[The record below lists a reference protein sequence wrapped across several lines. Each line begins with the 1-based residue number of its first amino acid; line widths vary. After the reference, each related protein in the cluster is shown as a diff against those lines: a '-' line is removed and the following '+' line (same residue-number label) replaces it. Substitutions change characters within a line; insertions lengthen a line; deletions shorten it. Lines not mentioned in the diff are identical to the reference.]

1 MAERCKVKTMENDIS
16 TFTRCVTYPESENGE
31 QYTIETDPHRDNYY
45 LIRRKNNKTKIIK
58 TAETPDVLQ
67 DYAEKKLLK
76 WQCAQ

>member
-1 MAERCKVKTMENDIS
+1 MENDTS
-16 TFTRCVTYPESENGE
+16 TFTRCVTYPEMESGE
-31 QYTIETDPHRDNYY
+31 QYTIEADPHRDNYY
-45 LIRRKNNKTKIIK
+45 LVRRKSNKTKIIK